1 VTDRRKNT
9 PARRPVPAI
18 EPAHAQVI
26 DRHNRM
32 LARANRSF
40 PPSVK
45 TERATGPL
53 KLTQDV
59 LLFLKQHVIK
69 EFFRR
74 AAPRT
79 EEMRCFESGI
89 ASKEASVVMHAT
101 TYANAICWAAG
112 KFADLL
118 VQALIAR
125 KKESDIS
132 KAARAAVW
140 QEALKFADE
149 LAGEG
154 VWSSWLVKGHF
165 PVSGY
170 LEPVWTD
177 QDRQTFFERVRYS
190 RSEWLSEA
198 DRRINVRLILD
209 GARPRIKRVEQ
220 RRQEIAKL
228 MYESPK
234 CSDHDLC
241 LRIDALNE
249 AALSRRSEIPCPV
262 PDFLK
267 KLKLR
272 LWTDAFSGNHAAT
285 TQKMHEYLSKIRK
298 EFRLS

>member
-9 PARRPVPAI
+9 ARTAIPAI
-18 EPAHAQVI
+18 EPAHTQVI
-26 DRHNRM
+26 DRHERM
-32 LARANRSF
+32 LARANESF
-40 PPSVK
+40 PPPIK

-53 KLTQDV
+53 KLPRDIV
-59 LLFLKQHVIK
+59 VYLRQHVIK

-74 AAPRT
+74 AAPRP

-89 ASKEASVVMHAT
+89 ASKEALVVMHAT

-112 KFADLL
+112 EFADLL

-125 KKESDIS
+125 RKESDIS
-132 KAARAAVW
+132 KTARTAVW

-154 VWSSWLVKGHF
+154 VWSSWVMKGHF
-165 PVSGY
+165 PAGGY

-177 QDRQTFFERVRYS
+177 QDRQTFYERVRLS

-198 DRRINVRLILD
+198 DRRINVRLILG

-220 RRQEIAKL
+220 RRREIAKL

-241 LRIDALNE
+241 VRIDALNE
-249 AALSRRSEIPCPV
+249 AALGRQNEIPCPV

-272 LWTDAFSGNHAAT
+272 LWADAFSGNRAET